1 MGIGSIAGGAISA
14 AGSVAGGLLGAHSA
28 SSVNRQMLDYQKH
41 RYQYAVKDLRAAGL
55 NPILAV
61 KGLSP
66 GNTPALQTPKWD
78 FSQLANSAISA
89 YNASTQSKA
98 QESQQTLQQAQTA
111 NSAADTLNK
120 VQQAKQIEAQTRYID
135 SQTAQQDVRNR
146 LMQAQIVNLGAQTG
160 LSSAQ
165 KVKLGYDTTKSKL
178 QSDYL
183 KTPSGQTTLEM
194 NTDASGGG
202 IPAIGSVIVGAAHR
216 FWDSLGLSDT
226 SSGSANSAKKVKPNK
241 FQQQMINQYRR

>member
-28 SSVNRQMLDYQKH
+28 QSVNSQMLDYQKH

-98 QESQQTLQQAQTA
+98 QESQAALQSSQIALQKLQGA
-111 NSAADTLNK
+111 NSAADTLTK
-120 VQQAKQIEAQTRYID
+120 VKQAQQIDAQTRLTD
-135 SQTAQQDVRNR
+135 QQALTQQTQRDAI
-146 LMQAQIVNLGAQTG
+146 AAGIG
-160 LSSAQ
+160 L
-165 KVKLGYDTTKSKL
+165 T
-178 QSDYL
+178 
-183 KTPSGQTTLEM
+183 
-194 NTDASGGG
+194 N
-202 IPAIGSVIVGAAHR
+202 
-216 FWDSLGLSDT
+216 
-226 SSGSANSAKKVKPNK
+226 ANSAKARYEAATAGVQSDFWTSPVGRRTYGNNQMYSGATQPRTWLNLFGLAPNVPGGSPGVTPSSAK
-241 FQQQMINQYRR
+241 SLFDSPLIRITKRKK